1 MAGGFKKIDEYNK
14 SLTQEER
21 KQSASKAGIASG
33 KVRAKN
39 KTLRDTLEELLPM
52 ELSGDISADI
62 DIIKNS
68 IGMTDIKITI
78 QDAIMLAMLQRAA
91 KGDVRAAEYIR
102 DTIGQK
108 PGMDM
113 FADDF
118 ESDGFIEALKEGAKS
133 WQE

>member
-1 MAGGFKKIDEYNK
+1 MAGIDNLIPVR
-14 SLTQEER
+14 SEEEAR
-21 KQSASKAGIASG
+21 EKGKAGGIASG
-33 KVRAKN
+33 KARKE
-39 KTLRDTLEELLPM
+39 KKLLRDTLNDLLKMPLRDGVPDNL
-52 ELSGDISADI
+52 EKIA
-62 DIIKNS
+62 S
-68 IGMTDIKITI
+68 IAGLKGRNITM
-78 QDAIMLAMLQRAA
+78 QETIMLAMLQKAA

>member
-1 MAGGFKKIDEYNK
+1 MAGTKN
-14 SLTQEER
+14 LVP
-21 KQSASKAGIASG
+21 QSQRTKAEQKEIATMGGIASG
-33 KVRAKN
+33 KARKE
-39 KTLRDTLEELLPM
+39 KKMLRDTLNDLLKMPLRDGVPDNL
-52 ELSGDISADI
+52 EKIASIAGLKG
-62 DIIKNS
+62 KN
-68 IGMTDIKITI
+68 ITM
-78 QDAIMLAMLQRAA
+78 QETIMLAMLQKAA
-91 KGDVRAAEYIR
+91 KGDVKAAEYIR

>member
-1 MAGGFKKIDEYNK
+1 MAGNLKDGNPETQFKSGREAVENG
-14 SLTQEER
+14 
-21 KQSASKAGIASG
+21 KAGGIASG
-33 KVRAKN
+33 KARKE
-39 KTLRDTLEELLPM
+39 KKLLRDTLNDLLKMPLRDGVPDNL
-52 ELSGDISADI
+52 EKIA
-62 DIIKNS
+62 S
-68 IGMTDIKITI
+68 IAGLKGRNITM
-78 QDAIMLAMLQRAA
+78 QETIMLAMLQKAA

>member
-1 MAGGFKKIDEYNK
+1 MANEENLKPFTSDQ
-14 SLTQEER
+14 SQEEAV
-21 KQSASKAGIASG
+21 KNGMKGGIASG
-33 KVRAKN
+33 KARRERKL
-39 KTLRDTLEELLPM
+39 LRDTLNDLLKMPLRDGVPDNL
-52 ELSGDISADI
+52 EKIASIAGLKG
-62 DIIKNS
+62 KN
-68 IGMTDIKITI
+68 ITM
-78 QDAIMLAMLQRAA
+78 QETIMLAMLQKAA
-91 KGDVRAAEYIR
+91 KGDVKAAEYIR